1 MRGNLAPRE
10 PRKGILKKSAEEFVD
25 PRALKAWKLPLTPVT
40 VITEPGEA
48 APASPMV
55 LLSTALLHRLLA
67 TARAIG
73 LRRARLEPPAPEET
87 DVHVDIK
94 V

>member
-10 PRKGILKKSAEEFVD
+10 TRPAALQKSAEERFVD

-48 APASPMV
+48 APTSPMV
-55 LLSTALLHRLLA
+55 LLSSALLRRLLA
-67 TARAIG
+67 TARG
-73 LRRARLEPPAPEET
+73 LGPRGVKSEPPPE
-87 DVHVDIK
+87 HLDIK